1 MWCSRLPVVS
11 AGDTQASQLGGG
23 GARVQPLQ
31 LDVASAEC
39 VRTVAAAVERDEAGG
54 LDALVNNASVLL
66 VREGVELGEVVEP
79 TLTVNVDGAIKVTE
93 TFAPL
98 LADNGRIV
106 MYPRARAL
114 ALWER

>member
-31 LDVASAEC
+31 LDVASAES
-39 VRTVAAAVERDEAGG
+39 VTAAEPDEAGG
-54 LDALVNNASVLL
+54 LDALVNNAGVLL

>member
-1 MWCSRLPVVS
+1 M
-11 AGDTQASQLGGG
+11 
-23 GARVQPLQ
+23 QPLQ
-31 LDVASAEC
+31 LDVASAES
-39 VRTVAAAVERDEAGG
+39 VRTAAAAAERDEAGG
-54 LDALVNNASVLL
+54 LDALVNNAGVLL

-106 MYPRARAL
+106 MFPRTRAL
-114 ALWER
+114 ALRER